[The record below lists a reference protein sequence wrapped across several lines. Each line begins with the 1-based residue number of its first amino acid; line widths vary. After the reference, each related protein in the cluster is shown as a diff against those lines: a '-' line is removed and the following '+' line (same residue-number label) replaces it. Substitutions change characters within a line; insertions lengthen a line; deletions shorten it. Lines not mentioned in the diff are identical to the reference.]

1 MEALV
6 ANRLASPIPVPMVLF
21 RAGGLARA
29 RVAEEGFGTEPA
41 LLNDV
46 HPDHADG
53 RLPVITYGHP
63 KGRRTELKKVGA
75 GLAVA
80 GDGGIPVH
88 ARVFDGGA
96 AEIL

>member
-6 ANRLASPIPVPMVLF
+6 ANRLASLIPVPMVLF
-21 RAGGLARA
+21 RAGGRARA
-29 RVAEEGFGTEPA
+29 RVVEEGFGTEPA
-41 LLNDV
+41 LLNGV
-46 HPDHADG
+46 HPDE
-53 RLPVITYGHP
+53 RLPAITYGHP
-63 KGRRTELKKVGA
+63 KGLRTELKKVGA
-75 GLAVA
+75 GLAAA